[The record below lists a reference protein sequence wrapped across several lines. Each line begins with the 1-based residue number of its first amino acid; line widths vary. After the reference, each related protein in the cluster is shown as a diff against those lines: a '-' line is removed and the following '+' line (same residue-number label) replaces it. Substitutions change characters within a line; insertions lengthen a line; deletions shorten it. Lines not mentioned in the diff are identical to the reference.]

1 MRILV
6 ADTSSSVCIT
16 GVFEDDKLIAENCLD
31 NGKTHSENFMPLIK
45 QSLEDAKLGLSD
57 IDVIGVVIGPG
68 SFTGIRIGIASCKAM
83 AEVIGIKVVPI
94 VSLESLAGNEI
105 GNSEII
111 CSMID
116 ARNNQVYCG
125 IFDGNVECKEELMA
139 DDINVILEKVSK
151 YDNIVLVGD
160 GVILHKDLIE
170 EKMNGKNIKFSENN
184 KQDVASLGIV
194 TYKKACKSE
203 FLTADEVVPMYL
215 RKSQAERMKNES
227 KDC

>member
-1 MRILV
+1 MKILV

-45 QSLEDAKLGLSD
+45 KSLEDANLSLND
-57 IDVIGVVIGPG
+57 IDVIGIVVGPG

-94 VSLESLAGNEI
+94 VSLESLAGNEME
-105 GNSEII
+105 NSEVI

-125 IFDGNVECKEELMA
+125 IFDKNVECKEEFMA
-139 DDINVILEKVSK
+139 DDINCVLEKISK
-151 YDNIVLVGD
+151 YDNIAFVGD
-160 GVILHKDLIE
+160 GTVLHRDLIR
-170 EKMNGKNIKFSENN
+170 EKMTGKSICFSENN
-184 KQDVASLGIV
+184 KQNVTSLGII
-194 TYKKACKSE
+194 TYKKACKGE
-203 FLTADEVVPMYL
+203 FLTADEVIPMYL
-215 RKSQAERMKNES
+215 RKSQAERMKNET

>member
-1 MRILV
+1 MKILV

-45 QSLEDAKLGLSD
+45 KSLEDAKLSLND
-57 IDVIGVVIGPG
+57 IDVIGIVVGPG
-68 SFTGIRIGIASCKAM
+68 SFTGIRIGIAGCKAM
-83 AEVIGIKVVPI
+83 AEVIGIKVIPI

-105 GNSEII
+105 ENSEVI

-125 IFDGNVECKEELMA
+125 IFDRNVESKEELIA
-139 DDINVILEKVSK
+139 DDINSVLEKISK
-151 YDNIVLVGD
+151 YDNIVFVGD
-160 GVILHKDLIE
+160 GAVLHRDLIK
-170 EKMNGKNIKFSENN
+170 EKMVGKNISFSENN
-184 KQDVASLGIV
+184 KQNVNSLGII
-194 TYKKACKSE
+194 TYKKACKKE
-203 FLTADEVVPMYL
+203 FLTADEVIPMYL
-215 RKSQAERMKNES
+215 RKSQAERMKNEA

>member
-1 MRILV
+1 MKILV

-16 GVFEDDKLIAENCLD
+16 GVFEDDKLIAESCLD

-45 QSLEDAKLGLSD
+45 KSLEEAKLSLDD
-57 IDVIGVVIGPG
+57 IDVIGIVIGPG

-83 AEVIGIKVVPI
+83 AEVIGIRVVPI
-94 VSLESLAGNEI
+94 VSLESLAGNEM
-105 GNSEII
+105 GNSKVI

-116 ARNNQVYCG
+116 ARNDQVYCG
-125 IFDGNVECKEELMA
+125 IFDENVESKEDFIA
-139 DDINVILEKVSK
+139 DDINCAIEKISK

-160 GVILHKDLIE
+160 GAVLHKDLIE
-170 EKMNGKNIKFSENN
+170 EKLNGKNIRFSENN
-184 KQDVASLGIV
+184 KQNVSSLGKI
-194 TYKKACKSE
+194 TYKRACKGE
-203 FLTADEVVPMYL
+203 FLTADEIMPMYL

>member
-1 MRILV
+1 MKILV

-16 GVFEDDKLIAENCLD
+16 GVFENDKLIAENCLD

-45 QSLEDAKLGLSD
+45 KSLEDAKLSLND
-57 IDVIGVVIGPG
+57 IDVIGIVVGPG

-83 AEVIGIKVVPI
+83 AEVIGIKVIPI

-105 GNSEII
+105 ENSEVI

-125 IFDGNVECKEELMA
+125 IFDRNVESKEELIA
-139 DDINVILEKVSK
+139 DDINSVLEKISK
-151 YDNIVLVGD
+151 YDNIVFVGD
-160 GVILHKDLIE
+160 GAVLHRDLIK
-170 EKMNGKNIKFSENN
+170 EKMVGKNISFSENN
-184 KQDVASLGIV
+184 KQNVNSLGII
-194 TYKKACKSE
+194 TYKKACKKE
-203 FLTADEVVPMYL
+203 FLTADEVIPMYL
-215 RKSQAERMKNES
+215 RKSQAERMKNEA

>member
-1 MRILV
+1 MKILSI
-6 ADTSSSVCIT
+6 DTSSNICGVSILEDTNLICKLDAVT
-16 GVFEDDKLIAENCLD
+16 GR
-31 NGKTHSENFMPLIK
+31 THSENLMPMIDEALKKAELKPADINLIVC
-45 QSLEDAKLGLSD
+45 D
-57 IDVIGVVIGPG
+57 IGPG

-83 AEVIGIKVVPI
+83 SEVIGIKVVPI

-125 IFDGNVECKEELMA
+125 IFDGNVERKEELMA
-139 DDINVILEKVSK
+139 DDINVILEKINK
-151 YDNIVLVGD
+151 YDNIVFVGD
-160 GVILHKDLIE
+160 GAILHKDLIE

>member
-1 MRILV
+1 MKILV

-45 QSLEDAKLGLSD
+45 KSLEDAKLSLND
-57 IDVIGVVIGPG
+57 IDVIGIVVGPG

-83 AEVIGIKVVPI
+83 AEVIGIKVIPI

-105 GNSEII
+105 ENSEVI

-125 IFDGNVECKEELMA
+125 IFDRNVESKEELIA
-139 DDINVILEKVSK
+139 DDINSVLEKVSK
-151 YDNIVLVGD
+151 YDNIVFVGD
-160 GVILHKDLIE
+160 GAVLHRDLIK
-170 EKMNGKNIKFSENN
+170 EKMVGKNISFSENN
-184 KQDVASLGIV
+184 KQNVNSLGII
-194 TYKKACKSE
+194 TYKKACKKE
-203 FLTADEVVPMYL
+203 FLTADEVIPMYL
-215 RKSQAERMKNES
+215 RKSQAERMKNEA

>member
-16 GVFEDDKLIAENCLD
+16 GIFEDDKLIAENCLD

-45 QSLEDAKLGLSD
+45 KSLEDVKLSLSD
-57 IDVIGVVIGPG
+57 IDVRGVVIGPG

-83 AEVIGIKVVPI
+83 AEVIGIKVVPV
-94 VSLESLAGNEI
+94 VSLESLAGNEM
-105 GNSEII
+105 GNSEVI

-125 IFDGNVECKEELMA
+125 IFDGDIERKEELMA

-151 YDNIVLVGD
+151 YDNIVFVGD
-160 GVILHKDLIE
+160 GAILHKELIE
-170 EKMNGKNIKFSENN
+170 EKMNRKNIKFSQNN
-184 KQDVASLGIV
+184 KQNVASLGAV
-194 TYKKACKSE
+194 TYKKACESE
-203 FLTADEVVPMYL
+203 FFTADEVIPMYL